1 MMPTTEQIN
10 AILPYLD
17 RFIEPGFI
25 VGDWCHS
32 SVPGQVPW
40 FEYSDSVVKFTKT
53 LCDNYWIIPSF
64 DWGKWQETAREYV
77 ENPETI
83 NSADAETIQKL
94 FTSHVRADRS
104 CEGHLAAMFKNGH
117 IVALLRRLQELQ
129 RPTV

>member
-1 MMPTTEQIN
+1 MPTPKQID
-10 AILPYLD
+10 AILPCLA
-17 RFIEPGFI
+17 RFIEPGFT
-25 VGDWCHS
+25 VGDWCQS

-53 LCDNYWIIPSF
+53 LYDNYWIIPSF

-83 NSADAETIQKL
+83 NSADAETIRKL
-94 FTSHVRADRS
+94 FTTHVRADRS